1 MARSLGYRATADG
14 VETSEQLALLSAE
27 GCDELQG
34 FYFSHPLN
42 AGELDAWLSNP
53 CAARRPPR
61 DCASMRRVATEEA
74 GRDNHQQ
81 RQTAADQHQAQYF

>member
-1 MARSLGYRATADG
+1 MPRSLGYRATADG

-53 CAARRPPR
+53 
-61 DCASMRRVATEEA
+61 
-74 GRDNHQQ
+74 
-81 RQTAADQHQAQYF
+81 